1 MQDVLWLFPVIFMVH
16 EMEEIIGLRI
26 WLEKNIDITKKY
38 SRISKTYQN
47 ITTEAFSVAVLEE
60 YLLTIII
67 TTVSIYFKIYLLW
80 IGVFIAFAVHL
91 VIHIISSIIIRR
103 YIPALVTS
111 ILLLPISLFLINKV
125 IIELHYSTFSVIIA
139 SLLCFIIMLINLMF
153 IHKLMRK
160 VSEKFNN

>member
-1 MQDVLWLFPVIFMVH
+1 MQDVLWLFPVVFMVH

-38 SRISKTYQN
+38 SRISKIYQN
-47 ITTEAFSVAVLEE
+47 VTTEAFSVAVLEE
-60 YLLTIII
+60 YLLSIII
-67 TTVSIYFKIYLLW
+67 TALSIYFKIYLLW

-91 VIHIISSIIIRR
+91 VIHIILSIIIRR
-103 YIPALVTS
+103 YIPALV
-111 ILLLPISLFLINKV
+111 LLPISIFLINKV
-125 IIELHYSTFSVIIA
+125 IIELHYSTFSIIIA

-160 VSEKFNN
+160 VSDKINN